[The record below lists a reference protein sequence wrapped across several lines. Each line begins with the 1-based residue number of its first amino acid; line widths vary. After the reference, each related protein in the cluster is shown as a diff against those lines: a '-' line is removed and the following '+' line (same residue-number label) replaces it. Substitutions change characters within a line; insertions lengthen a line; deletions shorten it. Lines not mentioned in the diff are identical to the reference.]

1 MFILRLTL
9 YTCAFY
15 LGMNLLISAGLLALE
30 RKGIVSIFFRGLSGI
45 MVFTGVFGVM
55 WLLSFGLAFRL
66 VFPNAWSRFVG

>member
-30 RKGIVSIFFRGLSGI
+30 RKGGFVIGFRGLSG
-45 MVFTGVFGVM
+45 VVTFASVFGVM

-66 VFPNAWSRFVG
+66 VFPNVWSRFVG

>member
-15 LGMNLLISAGLLALE
+15 LGMSLLIEAGVLALA
-30 RKGIVSIFFRGLSGI
+30 RKGGFSIFFRGLSGI
-45 MVFTGVFGVM
+45 VIFAGFFGVM

-66 VFPNAWSRFVG
+66 VFPNVWSRFVM